1 MVQNKVRLPDRI
13 SLRFR
18 KNSGLVSEHFEKWP
32 MRFSDITV
40 FNREKT
46 KLKKKLSCVYDNLGK
61 TKEGTISN
69 DQITKLLLQCKF
81 SYKKIIFNRKC
92 LKPKAI
98 CFARSTN

>member
-1 MVQNKVRLPDRI
+1 
-13 SLRFR
+13 
-18 KNSGLVSEHFEKWP
+18 
-32 MRFSDITV
+32 MRFSDITS

-46 KLKKKLSCVYDNLGK
+46 KLKKKLSCDYDSLGN
-61 TKEGTISN
+61 TKVGTMSK

-92 LKPKAI
+92 LKPIAI